1 MTKKQDSAPH
11 GREQEIIE
19 GLKVVCKCRNVRRS
33 VLLKHITAGVDTV
46 ERLKKTTGAGSGTC
60 KGKECIRKIEE
71 LLGEERGTPPK

>member
-11 GREQEIIE
+11 DREQETIE

-46 ERLKKTTGAGSGTC
+46 EKMKKTTGAGSGTC
-60 KGKECIRKIEE
+60 KGKECTGR
-71 LLGEERGTPPK
+71 LRNC